1 VPHATRFHYRVSA
14 GYNFARQ
21 FGMMNPIPDDLLSM
35 TVWHLGL
42 FLPAW
47 AVLTAVPGVRRW
59 LAERLKP

>member
-1 VPHATRFHYRVSA
+1 
-14 GYNFARQ
+14 
-21 FGMMNPIPDDLLSM
+21 MMQLIPDDLLSM
-35 TVWHLGL
+35 TAWHLGL